1 MDKLYILPRRPAD
14 TACRCYRRILAEER
28 GWEGSSEA
36 CCENTRVPWQETTKI
51 LYSSFAVNV
60 QSIVNQTLNSF

>member
-1 MDKLYILPRRPAD
+1 MDKLYILPRMQAD

-36 CCENTRVPWQETTKI
+36 CCENTRVTWQETTKI
-51 LYSSFAVNV
+51 LYSSFALKL
-60 QSIVNQTLNSF
+60 QSIVNQILKSF